1 MVKERNV
8 NNLPQS
14 EKEPIDYSQKV
25 LEVKN
30 LKKYFYLGKGPNRT
44 VLRAVDGI
52 SFDIYKGEV
61 FGLVGESGC
70 GKTTTGRTI
79 IKLYNPTDGSIYL
92 NGTLIGA
99 GDLSYRREIQ
109 RVKREAK
116 ERILLLD
123 KSKYQI
129 VQLRREAD
137 AKIKRL
143 RYQIEDLED
152 SYNRDIK
159 AIDAILDEYNT
170 QLYRLKNQYELD
182 IDNIKYQANLKIAQI
197 KEKLTNR
204 FEIEYNNQL
213 KIAKRRFENKL
224 DGLKNS
230 AALTKEA
237 IQQRIEEL
245 QREHAE
251 ELKALKEKYL
261 PLIEA
266 EKDNILSKK
275 EVKEQIAKLKEETKQ
290 LLEARK
296 AKYREERSKV
306 QKPDFAALKAEKA
319 KITANYKKKLA
330 ELNSQIRQIKEE
342 TKAAIKAVPKSKA
355 FTAMEKEKIKQI
367 KEEAKEKIEEL
378 KEKIRETKRINKSK
392 ETWEVSRKMQMIFQ
406 DPISSLNPR
415 MTVREIIGEGLKIR
429 GGYSE
434 ETIDEMVAEALKIVG
449 LLPEYAS
456 RYPHEFSGG
465 QRQRIGIAR
474 ALVMNP
480 DFIIADEPISA
491 LDVSIRAQILNLLTD
506 LRDKFGLTI
515 LFIAHDLSVVRFF
528 CDRIAV
534 MYNGKIV
541 EMASAEELF
550 NNPLHPYTISL
561 LSAIPQP
568 DPDYEKGRKRI
579 HYDPSIHD
587 YREDKPSMR
596 EIAKGHFV
604 YVNNKEF
611 EELKEKYYKNKQN
624 EQEPKN

>member
-116 ERILLLD
+116 ERILSLD

-624 EQEPKN
+624 E

>member
-116 ERILLLD
+116 ERILSLD

>member
-116 ERILLLD
+116 ERILSLD

-261 PLIEA
+261 RLIEA

-355 FTAMEKEKIKQI
+355 FTSMEKEKIKQI

>member
-1 MVKERNV
+1 
-8 NNLPQS
+8 
-14 EKEPIDYSQKV
+14 
-25 LEVKN
+25 
-30 LKKYFYLGKGPNRT
+30 
-44 VLRAVDGI
+44 
-52 SFDIYKGEV
+52 
-61 FGLVGESGC
+61 
-70 GKTTTGRTI
+70 
-79 IKLYNPTDGSIYL
+79 
-92 NGTLIGA
+92 
-99 GDLSYRREIQ
+99 
-109 RVKREAK
+109 
-116 ERILLLD
+116 
-123 KSKYQI
+123 
-129 VQLRREAD
+129 
-137 AKIKRL
+137 
-143 RYQIEDLED
+143 
-152 SYNRDIK
+152 
-159 AIDAILDEYNT
+159 
-170 QLYRLKNQYELD
+170 
-182 IDNIKYQANLKIAQI
+182 
-197 KEKLTNR
+197 
-204 FEIEYNNQL
+204 
-213 KIAKRRFENKL
+213 
-224 DGLKNS
+224 
-230 AALTKEA
+230 
-237 IQQRIEEL
+237 
-245 QREHAE
+245 
-251 ELKALKEKYL
+251 
-261 PLIEA
+261 
-266 EKDNILSKK
+266 
-275 EVKEQIAKLKEETKQ
+275 
-290 LLEARK
+290 
-296 AKYREERSKV
+296 
-306 QKPDFAALKAEKA
+306 
-319 KITANYKKKLA
+319 
-330 ELNSQIRQIKEE
+330 
-342 TKAAIKAVPKSKA
+342 
-355 FTAMEKEKIKQI
+355 
-367 KEEAKEKIEEL
+367 
-378 KEKIRETKRINKSK
+378 
-392 ETWEVSRKMQMIFQ
+392 MQMIFQ

-515 LFIAHDLSVVRFF
+515 LFVAHDLSVVRFF

-624 EQEPKN
+624 E

>member
-275 EVKEQIAKLKEETKQ
+275 EVKEQIEKLKEETKQ